1 MTHEGAPEASGRR
14 AVQGDTTPSGIG
26 ETACPSLFVYI
37 GTFFEIREGKLEEP
51 KRAMNEVVNFV
62 QGLPNT

>member
-1 MTHEGAPEASGRR
+1 MTHEGAPGSVGSPCSSRR
-14 AVQGDTTPSGIG
+14 CTPSGIG
-26 ETACPSLFVYI
+26 ETACPGPFVYI
-37 GTFFEIREGKLEEP
+37 GTFEIREGKLEEP

>member
-1 MTHEGAPEASGRR
+1 MKAPRKPR
-14 AVQGDTTPSGIG
+14 VAVQFKAIPRRPGLERQHVRAYSSIS
-26 ETACPSLFVYI
+26 AL
-37 GTFFEIREGKLEEP
+37 FFEIREGKLEEP